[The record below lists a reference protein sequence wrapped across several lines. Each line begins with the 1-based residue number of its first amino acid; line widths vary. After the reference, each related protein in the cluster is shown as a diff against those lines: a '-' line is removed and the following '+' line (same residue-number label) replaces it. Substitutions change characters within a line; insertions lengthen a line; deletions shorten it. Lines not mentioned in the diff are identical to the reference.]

1 MPELSSAQVKVTV
14 TSLLFQFAIAAG
26 VAVATI
32 VGRIRSM
39 EIVWDGPAPRVIAL
53 ELKEFPV
60 TVAASPFTVREASG
74 ADVVI
79 VPVTVTLAA
88 LVKLFVGGC
97 RFVIC
102 GATVATVK
110 FAVVEF

>member
-1 MPELSSAQVKVTV
+1 MERLREAEA
-14 TSLLFQFAIAAG
+14 LLPAES
-26 VAVATI
+26 VATI
-32 VGRIRSM
+32 